1 MGDANVFNVDDLQ
14 GYVFDDLE
22 LSGIWRVKYF
32 YMVIF
37 KRKGNLSIQEKW
49 RPKKP

>member
-22 LSGIWRVKYF
+22 LSGIWRSKIFLHGYF
-32 YMVIF
+32 QK
-37 KRKGNLSIQEKW
+37 KRE
-49 RPKKP
+49 PKHSREMET